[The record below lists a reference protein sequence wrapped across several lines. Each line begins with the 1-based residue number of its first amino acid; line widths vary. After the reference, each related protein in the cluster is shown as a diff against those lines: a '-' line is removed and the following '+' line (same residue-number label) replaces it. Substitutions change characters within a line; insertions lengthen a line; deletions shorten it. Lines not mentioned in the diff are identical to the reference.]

1 MLYVSKVNKERTIA
15 YITDTK
21 SGVTKRYRCSVLF
34 DMLMSGK
41 FPCEIYGTI
50 LWDDEVSAHALTL
63 NKRIV
68 ARELKH
74 RILECRRDCFFLE
87 FDDVVSDSFYG
98 MYTKFYLFEA
108 KVGIAI
114 TASVDMSSVN
124 GRSYNVRFVKID
136 EDTWQFSNGFCSN
149 KELANFLLV
158 NSVVALSIEDG
169 NRSDSVTITERKGI
183 RRV

>member
-1 MLYVSKVNKERTIA
+1 MLYVSKVNKERTIV

-21 SGVTKRYRCSVLF
+21 SGVTKRYKRSALF
-34 DMLMSGK
+34 DMLTSGK
-41 FPCEIYGTI
+41 EIYGAI

-63 NKRIV
+63 NKRIA

-87 FDDVVSDSFYG
+87 YDDIVADSFAG
-98 MYTKFYLFEA
+98 TNMKFYLIEA
-108 KVGIAI
+108 KIGIAI

-124 GRSYNVRFVKID
+124 GRLYSVRFVKID
-136 EDTWQFSNGFCSN
+136 EDTWQVSNGFCSN
-149 KELANFLLV
+149 KELANFLIV